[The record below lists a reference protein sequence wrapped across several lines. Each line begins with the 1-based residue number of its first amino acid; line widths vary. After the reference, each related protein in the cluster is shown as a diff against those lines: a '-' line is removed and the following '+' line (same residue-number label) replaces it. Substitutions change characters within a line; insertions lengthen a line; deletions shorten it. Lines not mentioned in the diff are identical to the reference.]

1 MGKLASL
8 TYKDIEFVLSKL
20 SFKLLRQRGSHSLYG
35 HADGRR
41 VVVAI
46 HKGKNVKEGLAHK
59 IITKEIELSLDEFF
73 KILRGK

>member
-1 MGKLASL
+1 MNNQEYFSQDIYDFLLLL
-8 TYKDIEFVLSKL
+8 TNYEVRYLIVGGEA
-20 SFKLLRQRGSHSLYG
+20 
-35 HADGRR
+35 ADGRR